1 MEIAFSNSARVSS
14 DILHN
19 QVEGELVLLD
29 LNTEKYF
36 GLDETGTVFWKAL
49 TGSPTIEDAY
59 QELLATYEVEP
70 ERLRADLKSLLQEL
84 IDQGLLETAPSQR

>member
-1 MEIAFSNSARVSS
+1 MDIAFSNAAKVSS

-19 QVEGELVLLD
+19 QVEEELVLLD

-36 GLDETGTVFWKAL
+36 GLDETGTAFWKAV

-70 ERLRADLKSLLQEL
+70 EQLRTDLKNLLQEL
-84 IDQGLLETAPSQR
+84 INQGLLKMVPSQ